1 MKNVKVILIHNTIA
15 PYRHPLFEELSKK
28 VNLMVYYCSIKENLR
43 EWDLWPR
50 KYDYKYKVLPRVF
63 IKTPFGELSLN
74 LSILKEVIRNK
85 PNVIIISGYTDPTTW
100 VAFAVAKLLKIP
112 IIHWTEGVKEPQSI
126 LGIITKPLRMLFV
139 KKSNAIIVPGKLS
152 KSYVISLGADAEKVF
167 IARNVIDNKLFLDL
181 SHKYRSCKDEL
192 KSQLGFK
199 GKVVVLYVGQL
210 IKRKGVEHLIHA
222 YGKLKQEYD
231 NLALIILGGGPL
243 EYYLKNLS
251 SSLKLKDIK
260 FVPSGMKLEELIK
273 FYYSADIFVL
283 PTLEDIWGFVINEAM
298 ACGLPV
304 ISTHASQAATEM
316 IRLGENGYIIKPA
329 DSNELY
335 DALKNLIIDPE
346 LRRRMGEKSREIVMQ
361 EFDLSAMVQGF
372 LSAIEYCSRV
382 TEK

>member
-152 KSYVISLGADAEKVF
+152 KNYVISLGTDAEKVF